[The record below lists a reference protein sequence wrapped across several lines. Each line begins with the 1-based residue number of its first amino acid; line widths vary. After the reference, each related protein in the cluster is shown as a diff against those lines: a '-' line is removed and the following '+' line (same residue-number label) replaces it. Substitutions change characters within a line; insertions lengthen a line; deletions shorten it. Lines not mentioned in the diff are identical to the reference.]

1 MNASIDTLETKTP
14 APRAELAAAYAADDF
29 SHMTLPG
36 WVYSN
41 AEFFELEKEYLF
53 LSNWMIVCHI
63 SEVPK
68 VGDFAT
74 LRLLGER
81 ALVVR
86 GEDGELRAFYNV
98 CRHRASAVVQGK
110 NGSCSTTGIRCPYH
124 GWVYGL
130 DGSLKAVPAEASFPG
145 LKKEEYGLKPLDIEV
160 CLGFVFV
167 RFRSVGPSVAERLAP
182 YLPELAHYRLEEMV
196 PCGEQWNGD
205 YDVDWKNVI
214 DNYLEGYHVP
224 AGHPGLYRLFGS
236 RYDAEAREGYVSRAM
251 HWLRDKP
258 SDNWSERHYQ
268 KLLPEA
274 THLPEDRR
282 RAWSYYTLLP
292 NLGLDLYPDMID
304 FFQLIPTGPG
314 KCRVRGRSYRLP
326 GSEQRELRAA
336 QFLNYRIN
344 SQVQRED
351 DDLVR
356 SVQAG
361 LASESYSGGILS
373 EKEVCLRQFHE
384 MVRELLPVARLP
396 EPPEPGSMWTLNE
409 TLSKV

>member
-1 MNASIDTLETKTP
+1 MNAPTATLENATTGRP
-14 APRAELAAAYAADDF
+14 AEISTAFAAGDF

-36 WVYSN
+36 WTYHN

-53 LSNWMIVCHI
+53 LSNWMLVCHV
-63 SEVPK
+63 SEVLNP
-68 VGDFAT
+68 GDFAT
-74 LRLLGER
+74 LRLMGER
-81 ALVVR
+81 ALVIR

-98 CRHRASAVVQGK
+98 CRHRASAVVQGRT
-110 NGSCSTTGIRCPYH
+110 GSCSSTGIRCPYH

-130 DGSLKAVPAEASFPG
+130 DGSLKAVPAEATFPG
-145 LKKEEYGLKPLDIEV
+145 LNKADYGLKPIDIEV
-160 CLGFVFV
+160 CLGFVFI

-182 YLPELAHYRLEEMV
+182 YMPELVKYRLDEMV
-196 PCGEQWNGD
+196 PFGEPWAAD
-205 YDVDWKNVI
+205 YEVDWKNII

-224 AGHPGLYRLFGS
+224 VGHPGLYRLFGT
-236 RYDAEAREGYVSRAM
+236 RYEAEAQEGYVSRAM

-258 SDNWSERHYQ
+258 SSNWSERHYQ

-274 THLPEDRR
+274 AHLPEERR

-314 KCRVRGRSYRLP
+314 KCRIRGRCYRLP
-326 GSEQRELRAA
+326 GDDRPEMKAA

-344 SQVQRED
+344 TQVQNED
-351 DDLVR
+351 DELVR
-356 SVQAG
+356 SVQVG

-373 EKEVCLRQFHE
+373 EKEVCLRQFHD

-396 EPPEPGSMWTLNE
+396 EPPGAGTMWTTNE

>member
-1 MNASIDTLETKTP
+1 MNANIGILESEAPTP
-14 APRAELAAAYAADDF
+14 PAEPAAAHAAADF
-29 SHMTLPG
+29 SHITLPG
-36 WVYSN
+36 WVYN
-41 AEFFELEKEYLF
+41 NPEFFELEKEYLF
-53 LSNWMIVCHI
+53 LSNWMLVCHV
-63 SEVPK
+63 SEVAN

-74 LRLLGER
+74 MRLMGER
-81 ALVVR
+81 AMVIR

-98 CRHRASAVVQGK
+98 CRHRASAVVQGE
-110 NGSCSTTGIRCPYH
+110 NGSCPTSGIRCPYH
-124 GWVYGL
+124 GWTYSL
-130 DGSLKAVPAEASFPG
+130 DGRLKAVPAEASFPG
-145 LKKEEYGLKPLDIEV
+145 LRKNEYGLKPLKIEV

-167 RFRSVGPSVAERLAP
+167 RFRSVGPSVVERLAP
-182 YLPELAHYRLEEMV
+182 YLGELAHYRLEEMV
-196 PCGEQWNGD
+196 PNGEHWVGE

-236 RYDAEAREGYVSRAM
+236 RYEAEAQEGHVSRAM

-258 SDNWSERHYQ
+258 SQNWSERHYQ

-274 THLPEDRR
+274 THLPADRR
-282 RAWSYYTLLP
+282 RAWAYYTLLP
-292 NLGLDLYPDMID
+292 NLGLDLYPDMVD

-314 KCRVRGRSYRLP
+314 KCRVRGRTYRLP
-326 GSEQRELRAA
+326 GDNRREIRAA

-344 SQVQRED
+344 SQVQHED

-361 LASESYSGGILS
+361 LTSESYSGGILS

-384 MVRELLPVARLP
+384 MVREVLPVARLS
-396 EPPEPGSMWTLNE
+396 EPPAPGSMWTLNE